1 MKTTDDHMTIV
12 TIDGEM
18 SNLDANFGRV
28 YCFCIKPL
36 DKPVITLKEGD
47 FKQRFPS
54 DDKALVET
62 IRDELHKHDIWVGW
76 YTQRFDIPFLQT
88 RLIINNSEPLQKR
101 FHVDLWFQ
109 SKYKFKLHS
118 NRLDAVADSL
128 DVPHKKTKLLPD
140 VWRRAQ
146 AGDKEALNYIV
157 EHCKQDVKTLEDVY
171 HRLFKYVDNIRK
183 R

>member
-1 MKTTDDHMTIV
+1 MKIA

-36 DKPVITLKEGD
+36 GGKVVTLKEGQ
-47 FKQRFPS
+47 FKRRFPG
-54 DDKALVET
+54 DDKLLVEAVSKKLGQF
-62 IRDELHKHDIWVGW
+62 DMWVGW

-88 RLIINNSEPLQKR
+88 RLVINNSPSLPKR
-101 FHVDLWFQ
+101 FHIDLWFQ
-109 SKYKFKLHS
+109 ARYKLKLHS

-128 DVPHKKTKLLPD
+128 DVQHKKTKLLPD

-146 AGDKEALNYIV
+146 AGDKDALKYIV
-157 EHCKQDVKTLEDVY
+157 KHCQQDVKTLEDVY
-171 HRLFKYVDNIRK
+171 TRLCQYVDTVK
-183 R
+183 KK